1 MMVEASKFLKES
13 NIDLEPKPII
23 RKDEK
28 SPIDDINI
36 EIWPLLKPKRHKS
49 DSIGLISDT
58 RLFPEM
64 K

>member
-1 MMVEASKFLKES
+1 MMVEASNFLKES
-13 NIDLEPKPII
+13 NINLEPKP
-23 RKDEK
+23 RLEQGEK
-28 SPIDDINI
+28 SSIDDINI

-58 RLFPEM
+58 RLFPDM